1 LLLKDIT
8 STKSK
13 TKALCEKEQ
22 IHVVWKCKGCRIKTE
37 LLGHKVVLCT
47 ALK

>member
-1 LLLKDIT
+1 MQNTPNEKVPNNKTKKTNDKGKKELLLKDIT

-22 IHVVWKCKGCRIKTE
+22 IHVV
-37 LLGHKVVLCT
+37 
-47 ALK
+47 